1 MDFSSDPSGESRAV
15 EESARLDDARAWSCT
30 VTPRF
35 PGRYTL
41 GLEGHLQAGWAA
53 RLASGLA
60 RRQIS
65 VVRARAHRQPSR
77 VWAAEIDVLVP
88 LDAPALDEAALEAL
102 LKDRSPLDGR
112 ASAPAI
118 TRHVLTPR
126 EEDLEVQVRAPD
138 SVGFLDRVLRLF
150 AFYGLFPCEL
160 GIDTVRGEVR
170 DVFRLRTMT
179 GDAPSARTREALE
192 RRLTALSPG

>member
-1 MDFSSDPSGESRAV
+1 MDLSTEPLPGDDSTSRLEESRAWTH
-15 EESARLDDARAWSCT
+15 S

-35 PGRYTL
+35 PGRFTL
-41 GLEGHLQAGWAA
+41 TLRGHLQAGWAA

-60 RRQIS
+60 ARKVS
-65 VVRARAHRQPSR
+65 VVRARAHREPASR
-77 VWAAEIDVLVP
+77 VWSAEIDVITPLELV
-88 LDAPALDEAALEAL
+88 LDEPALETL
-102 LKDRSPLDGR
+102 LKDRVPLDGK
-112 ASAPAI
+112 ASAPAV
-118 TRHVLTPR
+118 TRYVLTPNL
-126 EEDLEVQVRAPD
+126 EDLEVQLRAPD

-179 GDAPSARTREALE
+179 GEAPSARTREALE
-192 RRLTALSPG
+192 RRLASLAAA